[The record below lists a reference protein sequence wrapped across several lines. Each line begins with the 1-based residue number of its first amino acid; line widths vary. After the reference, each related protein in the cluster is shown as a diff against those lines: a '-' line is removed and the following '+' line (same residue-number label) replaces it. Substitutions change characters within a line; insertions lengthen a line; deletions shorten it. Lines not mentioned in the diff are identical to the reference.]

1 MLIRSTDLGQ
11 QVRKYVF
18 EHFLDFSVPPVVE
31 QIMKRFRLGRAQ
43 AVEVLQW
50 LETARHVRLV
60 PGTQRILMAFPF
72 SAVATPFVVTR
83 RNRRWYF
90 ANCAWDAVAFHAM
103 LNEEVRIGT
112 QCHHCAEPIAITLAN
127 GQAMATPRGP
137 IVHLSLPASQWW
149 NDIVNTCANHM
160 VFFRS
165 RSHLDDWRESN
176 PGPEGASLTIEQTHA
191 LSVPIYRDKLKAD
204 YARPSKDELVAHFR
218 ALGLTGAFWD
228 L

>member
-1 MLIRSTDLGQ
+1 M
-11 QVRKYVF
+11 
-18 EHFLDFSVPPVVE
+18 
-31 QIMKRFRLGRAQ
+31 
-43 AVEVLQW
+43 
-50 LETARHVRLV
+50 
-60 PGTQRILMAFPF
+60 
-72 SAVATPFVVTR
+72 
-83 RNRRWYF
+83 
-90 ANCAWDAVAFHAM
+90 
-103 LNEEVRIGT
+103 
-112 QCHHCAEPIAITLAN
+112 
-127 GQAMATPRGP
+127 
-137 IVHLSLPASQWW
+137 
-149 NDIVNTCANHM
+149 NTCANHM